1 MSETRLLAIDDDEGF
16 RRLLAEIADDAGHR
30 SAITGDAALFRTAYA
45 EIDPTVIVLN
55 MVMPE
60 IDGFELM
67 QWLMEQGY
75 SSRVVLV
82 TGFSARSAEMARTL
96 AAEHGLTDV
105 ITLSKPM
112 RSADLRAA
120 LDLS

>member
-1 MSETRLLAIDDDEGF
+1 MSQTRLLAIDDDEGF
-16 RRLLAEIADDAGHR
+16 RRLLTEIANDAGDR

-45 EIDPTVIVLN
+45 EIDPTVVVLN